1 MVATKN
7 LRRKMAL
14 VFTMAALA
22 LQPGCAPPGPRALLS
37 GDELLRKGKPS
48 EAVEKLKRAT
58 ELLPG
63 DPRAWNLLGLAYH
76 RSGQPVLAAQ
86 AYRRALAKD
95 QSNVVAVAHYNLGC
109 LLLEQNRATEAADE
123 LRSYTLITNSVG
135 GLVKLASAQMRLRQ
149 LDAAERTIGAAL
161 RLEPKNAEALNSL
174 GVIHAYRH
182 QRDAAQARFT
192 SALATNPK
200 YSSALLNSALL
211 AQQVP
216 AMKPVAL
223 QRYREFLAV
232 QPRGPQADTVKLLV
246 RQLEAELAPAPVVA
260 AQNVTRTNSLPA
272 TNIRSVAVAVTN
284 QSPQIVAVKSNAPAA
299 IAKTNQSIAVVT
311 NKPPAPVSIPVTVVA
326 VTNEA
331 PVRIAT
337 APAPAPRPQNA
348 AVSPAPLPPA
358 AIQETTPEI
367 SAPLVSNPSEEEKKK
382 PGLFARLNP
391 FGGKAKSPTNEAS
404 RSVVLNPAAE
414 TLPDAER
421 ARALEPKEAVARYNY
436 LSPAPPAKGSRVN
449 AERALQRALD
459 AQRAGRKSEAQLQF
473 ENALSADP
481 SYFDAQYNAALF
493 AFQAGDLK
501 RALAGWE
508 TALALEPDSINT
520 RYSFALALK
529 QANFPRDSAAELEK
543 IIEGKPE
550 DARAHLA
557 LGNLYVQ
564 SLNEPAKA
572 RVHYQKVLSLDPRS
586 PQASAIRFWLAANP

>member
-1 MVATKN
+1 
-7 LRRKMAL
+7 MAL
-14 VFTMAALA
+14 VFMMAALA
-22 LQPGCAPPGPRALLS
+22 VQPGCAPPGPRALLG

-76 RSGQPVLAAQ
+76 RSGQPALAVQ
-86 AYRRALAKD
+86 AYRHALAKD

-109 LLLEQNRATEAADE
+109 LLLEQNKAAEAADE

-149 LDAAERTIGAAL
+149 LDAAERTVLSAL

-174 GVIHAYRH
+174 GVIHAYRN

-246 RQLEAELAPAPVVA
+246 RQLEAELAPPPA
-260 AQNVTRTNSLPA
+260 AAVHNVTKTNSPPA
-272 TNIRSVAVAVTN
+272 TNNRSVAIAVTN
-284 QSPQIVAVKSNAPAA
+284 QSPPMAGAKSNALAA
-299 IAKTNQSIAVVT
+299 VAKTNQTVVVVT
-311 NKPPAPVSIPVTVVA
+311 NKPPAPVIVPVTVVA

-331 PVRIAT
+331 PVKIAT
-337 APAPAPRPQNA
+337 APAPAPRPPTA
-348 AVSPAPLPPA
+348 VVSPAPLPPA
-358 AIQETTPEI
+358 TIQETAPEI
-367 SAPLVSNPSEEEKKK
+367 PSPLVSNPSEEEKKK

-391 FGGKAKSPTNEAS
+391 FGGKTKSTNETP
-404 RSVVLNPAAE
+404 RSVVLNPTAD

-421 ARALEPKEAVARYNY
+421 ARALEPKEAVARYHY
-436 LSPAPPAKGSRVN
+436 LSPAPPAKGSRFN
-449 AERALQRALD
+449 AERALQRALE

-481 SYFDAQYNAALF
+481 GYFDAQYNAALF
-493 AFQAGDLK
+493 AFQAGDLQ

-508 TALALEPDSINT
+508 TALALEPDSINA
-520 RYSFALALK
+520 RYSFALTLK
-529 QANFPRDSAAELEK
+529 QANYPRDSAAELEK

-557 LGNLYVQ
+557 LGNLYAQ

-572 RVHYQKVLSLDPRS
+572 RAHYQKVLSLDPRS

>member
-1 MVATKN
+1 V
-7 LRRKMAL
+7 
-14 VFTMAALA
+14 
-22 LQPGCAPPGPRALLS
+22 
-37 GDELLRKGKPS
+37 
-48 EAVEKLKRAT
+48 
-58 ELLPG
+58 
-63 DPRAWNLLGLAYH
+63 
-76 RSGQPVLAAQ
+76 Q
-86 AYRRALAKD
+86 AYRHALAKD

-109 LLLEQNRATEAADE
+109 LLLEQNKAAEAADE

-149 LDAAERTIGAAL
+149 LDAAERTIGSAL

-174 GVIHAYRH
+174 GVIHAYRN
-182 QRDAAQARFT
+182 QRDAAQSRFT

-246 RQLEAELAPAPVVA
+246 RQLEAELAPAPAVA
-260 AQNVTRTNSLPA
+260 VHNVIRTNSLPA
-272 TNIRSVAVAVTN
+272 TNIRSAAIAVTN
-284 QSPQIVAVKSNAPAA
+284 QSPPMVVVKSNAPVA
-299 IAKTNQSIAVVT
+299 IAKTNQSVAVVT
-311 NKPPAPVSIPVTVVA
+311 NKPPAPVIIPVTVVA

-331 PVRIAT
+331 PVKIAT
-337 APAPAPRPQNA
+337 APTPAPRPPTA
-348 AVSPAPLPPA
+348 VVSPAPPA

-367 SAPLVSNPSEEEKKK
+367 SSPLVSNPSEEEKKK

-391 FGGKAKSPTNEAS
+391 FGGKTKSNNETP
-404 RSVVLNPAAE
+404 RSVVLNPTAD
-414 TLPDAER
+414 TLPDTER
-421 ARALEPKEAVARYNY
+421 ARALEPKEAIARYHY
-436 LSPAPPAKGSRVN
+436 LSPAPLAKGSRFN
-449 AERALQRALD
+449 AERALQRALE

-493 AFQAGDLK
+493 AFQSGDLQ

-508 TALALEPDSINT
+508 TTLALEPDSINA
-520 RYSFALALK
+520 RYSFALTLK
-529 QANFPRDSAAELEK
+529 QANFPRDAAAELEK

-557 LGNLYVQ
+557 LGNLYAQ

-572 RVHYQKVLSLDPRS
+572 RAHYQKVLALDPRS